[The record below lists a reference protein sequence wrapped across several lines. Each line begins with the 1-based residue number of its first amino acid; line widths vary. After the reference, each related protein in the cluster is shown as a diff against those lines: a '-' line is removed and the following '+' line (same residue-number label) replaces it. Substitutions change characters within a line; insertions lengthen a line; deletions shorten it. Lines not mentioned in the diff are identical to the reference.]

1 MRFSSWS
8 QRREVVT
15 QKVAQKVQK
24 MMILSFLATVFRRH
38 GYRWLK
44 AESGPLMHLSEV
56 FYGAVQSAIRGIS
69 RSPQKPMMERL
80 PQRKQSNTGI
90 FQTMEELVNE
100 SSAEFVAA
108 ALTSLNAGDEKQKGL
123 SKLSPNTTQHLK
135 NISLAIHE

>member
-1 MRFSSWS
+1 MPFSSWS

-15 QKVAQKVQK
+15 QKVAQKIQK
-24 MMILSFLATVFRRH
+24 TMILSLLAIAFQLH

-44 AESGPLMHLSEV
+44 AESGQSMQQREV
-56 FYGAVQSAIRGIS
+56 FYGAVQSAMKEIS
-69 RSPQKPMMERL
+69 RSPQKPIMERL

-108 ALTSLNAGDEKQKGL
+108 ALTSLNAGDEKLEKG
-123 SKLSPNTTQHLK
+123 SANFHQTQA
-135 NISLAIHE
+135 NV